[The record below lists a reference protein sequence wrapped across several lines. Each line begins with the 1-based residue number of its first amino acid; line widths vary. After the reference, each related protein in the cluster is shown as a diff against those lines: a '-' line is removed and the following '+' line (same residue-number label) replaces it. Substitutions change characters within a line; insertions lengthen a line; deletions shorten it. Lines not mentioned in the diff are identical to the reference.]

1 LGVLEEPELEFWI
14 RPVRETDAEGINAL
28 RIMPGVFENILGLP
42 SERADFCQE
51 YIDGLLRNDHQYVA
65 VIRQDGEERI
75 IGTAGLS
82 VMRNPRLYHSAN
94 FGIMVHRDYQNDG
107 VGTAL
112 MKAVLDLADNWLML
126 VRIELTVFC
135 ENERAI
141 HLYEKTGFE
150 IEGKKRMAAIRNGK
164 YADEY
169 LMARIR
175 PGFGQ

>member
-1 LGVLEEPELEFWI
+1 MEFRI

-28 RIMPGVFENILGLP
+28 RILPSVFENTLGLP
-42 SERADFCQE
+42 SERVEFCQE
-51 YIDGLLRNDHQYVA
+51 YIDGLLRNDHQFVA
-65 VIRQDGEERI
+65 VVDEEYGERV

-82 VMRNPRLYHSAN
+82 VLRNPRLYHSAS
-94 FGIMVHRDYQNDG
+94 FGIMVHPDYQNCG

-112 MKAVLDLADNWLML
+112 MKAILDLADNWLML

-135 ENERAI
+135 DNARAI
-141 HLYEKTGFE
+141 HLYEKMGFE
-150 IEGKKRMAAIRNGK
+150 IEGRKRMAAARHGI

-175 PGFGQ
+175 PGFKQ

>member
-1 LGVLEEPELEFWI
+1 MEFRI
-14 RPVRETDAEGINAL
+14 RPVRETDAEDINAL
-28 RIMPGVFENILGLP
+28 RTLPGVYENNLALP
-42 SERADFCQE
+42 AERVEFCQE

-65 VIRQDGEERI
+65 VVQEEGGERI

-82 VMRNPRLYHSAN
+82 VMRNPRLYHSAS
-94 FGIMVHRDYQNDG
+94 FGIMVHPDYQNCG

-112 MKAVLDLADNWLML
+112 MKAILDLADNWLML

-135 ENERAI
+135 DNERAI
-141 HLYEKTGFE
+141 HLYEKMGFE
-150 IEGKKRMAAIRNGK
+150 IEGKKRMAAIRHGK

-175 PGFGQ
+175 PGFAQ